1 MIWNLKAATIHML
14 WVISQYAMHGK
25 NNIKSRSCIFY
36 HALVLQCSCSYHA
49 LLMKLCVHDDGEKVG
64 EWSYSQRDF
73 SCVLHVSLPLI
84 LGQFAIQFP
93 CCTQRFLSTH
103 QPQSSGDQLWDFTT
117 ILSTNFHCAM
127 PYHAPLP
134 VLLLVPKFKQQL
146 MWKKNLVSFLH
157 KTYFAWK
164 KIQETFSSF
173 RFSEPQHKSVQWI

>member
-1 MIWNLKAATIHML
+1 LIWDLKAATIHML
-14 WVISQYAMHGK
+14 WVISQHAMHGK
-25 NNIKSRSCIFY
+25 NNIISRSCIFY
-36 HALVLQCSCSYHA
+36 HALVLQCSCWYRA

-64 EWSYSQRDF
+64 EWSYSQPDF

-84 LGQFAIQFP
+84 LGRFAIQFH

-146 MWKKNLVSFLH
+146 TWKKNSCKL
-157 KTYFAWK
+157 FA
-164 KIQETFSSF
+164 
-173 RFSEPQHKSVQWI
+173 